1 MRETGGKGA
10 SRGTVEKMGTRGLS
24 GAESRGGS
32 DDISAPIIEV
42 NHVFTRF
49 GEAVVHADVSLSIQ
63 RGEVFAIAGGNGC
76 GKSTLLREIVGL
88 LTPSSGSIRLFG
100 LDSSALEEY
109 NGRSIHRRFGVMF
122 QQGAL
127 FSSLTLA
134 ENVAVPLREYTSM
147 SARLIR
153 EIVAVKIAMVGLPP
167 DSAGKYPSELSG
179 GMRRRAA
186 LARAIVMD
194 PELVFLDEP
203 TAGLDPVIAAGFD
216 DLVLSLKRL
225 LGLTVVMVTHDLDSL
240 WRIADRVAILGNGKV
255 LGIGTM
261 QALSESDDPAVRGYF
276 HGPRGRA
283 ANEQAA
289 RNGRDK

>member
-1 MRETGGKGA
+1 M
-10 SRGTVEKMGTRGLS
+10 
-24 GAESRGGS
+24 
-32 DDISAPIIEV
+32 APAVKTEPPVIEV
-42 NHVFTRF
+42 EHVATRF
-49 GEAVVHADVSLSIQ
+49 GAAVVHADVSLSVG

-88 LTPSSGSIRLFG
+88 QAPSSGSIRLVGVESRF
-100 LDSSALEEY
+100 LEEDDD
-109 NGRSIHRRFGVMF
+109 RPIHRRFGVMF
-122 QQGAL
+122 QQGGL

-134 ENVAVPLREYTSM
+134 QNVAVPLREHTTLSP
-147 SARLIR
+147 RLIHD
-153 EIVAVKIAMVGLPP
+153 IVAAKIAMVGLPP
-167 DSAGKYPSELSG
+167 DSAVKYPSELSG

-203 TAGLDPVIAAGFD
+203 TAGLDPIIAAGFD

-240 WRIADRVAILGNGKV
+240 WRIASRVAVLGKGTV

-261 QALSESDDPAVRGYF
+261 QELSQAEDPVIREYF

-283 ANEQAA
+283 ASEQASWNA
-289 RNGRDK
+289 RGGASSGDHRRM